1 MRVYLVSLLFFI
13 FGCYS
18 IQIEPTKQ
26 ENIEVIFCEIDEDFY
41 PYFRNQIIEKD
52 MGVKIDYRTIENS
65 KGIFLGI
72 GSNSFRSYK
81 RYFVFQ
87 LNNDEKIY
95 IEDHIVHMSN
105 NNKIGLDF
113 VVEVE
118 KYEELKRMIGKTI
131 WLNRSSS
138 GFRHHIIG
146 NDGSSFNRFEE
157 VKITSIKTY
166 YNGDGDGLWL
176 GIEGENGKKGQ
187 LIYYED
193 KSYYTENPLKEEW
206 GEELIEIIKKERIRL
221 GMTKE
226 QVMVSWGKIPWDISK
241 SVSVFGSIEIW
252 KYRRNGDYYYV
263 TFHNNIVTSIDQY

>member
-18 IQIEPTKQ
+18 IQIESTKQ
-26 ENIEVIFCEIDEDFY
+26 KNIEVMFCEIDEDYY
-41 PYFRNQIIEKD
+41 PYFRNQKIEKD
-52 MGVKIDYRTIENS
+52 MGVKIDYRRIENS
-65 KGIFLGI
+65 KGIFLGRGKKGI
-72 GSNSFRSYK
+72 D

-87 LNNDEKIY
+87 LNNGEKIY
-95 IEDHIVHMSN
+95 IEDHIIHSSN
-105 NNKIGLDF
+105 KNKIGLGF

-118 KYEELKRMIGKTI
+118 KYEELKRMIGNTI
-131 WLNRSSS
+131 WLNRSSL
-138 GFRHHIIG
+138 GVYKHIIS
-146 NDGSSFNRFEE
+146 DDVSSFNLYEK

-193 KSYYTENPLKEEW
+193 TSYYTENPLKKEW
-206 GEELIEIIKKERIRL
+206 GEELIDLIKNGKIRL

-241 SVSVFGSIEIW
+241 SVSVFGSTEIW
-252 KYRRNGDYYYV
+252 KYRRNGYYYYV